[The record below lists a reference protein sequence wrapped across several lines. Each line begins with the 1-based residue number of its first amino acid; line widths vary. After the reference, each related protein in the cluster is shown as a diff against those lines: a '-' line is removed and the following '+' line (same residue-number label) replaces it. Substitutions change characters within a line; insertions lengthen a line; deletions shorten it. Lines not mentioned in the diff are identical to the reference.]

1 MRTNAP
7 RRFLGW
13 RMVAVAFLAYNAGL
27 GLTSAS
33 FGTVMPVLQSEL
45 GAGRAAVSMA
55 FGLMLLVIGIL
66 APVVGNVITK
76 VSLRLVMPVGAAITA
91 SGFLWLA
98 YVDSLIQVLVAFGAL
113 VGTGAC
119 LMGVLAA
126 PTLVGRWFDYN
137 RGKALGLALMP
148 LAILVAPPITAMLV
162 EAGGSRLVFLSLAG
176 LFVALV
182 PVLAVVVV
190 DRPADV
196 GQMPLG
202 SEREADKGEVAC
214 VEPMRST
221 GEIVTD
227 IRFWLLSICIGTLTA
242 AGITFVS
249 HGTGIA
255 MERGFDLAT
264 AATAVSAYGFGTLI
278 GALGFGWLIDRIG
291 PFWSLV
297 LCIAL
302 QVVLWLAV
310 YALSTVP
317 LILLAAALIGTSG
330 GATVAMHSAAMT
342 ELFGST
348 SFSRAMGYSY
358 TLKIPFLFGAAPLA
372 GYLFDISGGYSSTLL
387 VFVGALGIATALAVM
402 LVFTHH
408 RAARRSPAFQD

>member
-1 MRTNAP
+1 MIQTNAS

-27 GLTSAS
+27 GLTSGS

-45 GAGRAAVSMA
+45 GASRAAVSMA

-76 VSLRLVMPVGAAITA
+76 VSLRLVMPVGAAIA
-91 SGFLWLA
+91 ALGFLWLA
-98 YVDSLIQVLVAFGAL
+98 YADSLIQVLVAFGAL
-113 VGTGAC
+113 VGSGAC

-126 PTLVGRWFDYN
+126 PTLVGRWFDHN

-148 LAILVAPPITAMLV
+148 LAILIAPPITAILV
-162 EAGGSRLVFLSLAG
+162 KAGGSRLAFLALAG
-176 LFVALV
+176 LFVALI
-182 PVLAVVVV
+182 PILALGVV
-190 DRPADV
+190 DKPEDV
-196 GQMPLG
+196 GQMPLR
-202 SEREADKGEVAC
+202 SEREVEEGYVASAK
-214 VEPMRST
+214 PMRST

-227 IRFWLLSICIGTLTA
+227 IRFWLLSLCIGTLTA
-242 AGITFVS
+242 SGVAFVS

-255 MERGFDLAT
+255 MERGFDLTT
-264 AATAVSAYGFGTLI
+264 AATAVSAYGSGTLI

-297 LCIAL
+297 VCMAV

-317 LILLAAALIGTSG
+317 LMLLAAALIGTAG

-358 TLKIPFLFGAAPLA
+358 VLKIPFSFGAAPLA
-372 GYLFDISGGYSSTLL
+372 GYLFDISGGYASTLM
-387 VFVGALGIATALAVM
+387 VFVVALAIATAFAMILA
-402 LVFTHH
+402 FTQH
-408 RAARRSPAFQD
+408 RVGRLSPAA

>member
-1 MRTNAP
+1 MQKSVSRP
-7 RRFLGW
+7 FLGW

-27 GLTSAS
+27 GLTSGS
-33 FGTVMPVLQSEL
+33 FMPVLQSEL
-45 GAGRAAVSMA
+45 GASRAAVSMA
-55 FGLMLLVIGIL
+55 FGFMLLVIGLL

-98 YVDSLIQVLVAFGAL
+98 YADSLIEVLVAFGAL
-113 VGTGAC
+113 VGSGAC

-148 LAILVAPPITAMLV
+148 LAILIAPPITAMLV

-176 LFVALV
+176 LFVALI
-182 PVLAVVVV
+182 PILALLVVNK
-190 DRPADV
+190 PEDV
-196 GQMPLG
+196 GQIPLR
-202 SEREADKGEVAC
+202 SEGEADKGDVAS
-214 VEPMRST
+214 VEPMRGT

-227 IRFWLLSICIGTLTA
+227 IRFWLLSICAGTLTA
-242 AGITFVS
+242 AGVAFVS

-264 AATAVSAYGFGTLI
+264 AATAVSAYGAGTLI
-278 GALGFGWLIDRIG
+278 G
-291 PFWSLV
+291 PFWTLV
-297 LCIAL
+297 VCMAM

-317 LILLAAALIGTSG
+317 LMLLAAALIGTAG

-358 TLKIPFLFGAAPLA
+358 MLKIPFLFGAAPLA
-372 GYLFDISGGYSSTLL
+372 GYLFDISGGYASTLI
-387 VFVGALGIATALAVM
+387 VFVAALAIATACAVM

-408 RAARRSPAFQD
+408 RVARVSPAS